1 MNKAKCH
8 IIKWEWEVLSY
19 CMLPFLQT
27 LDLIRLQRVSTGFKE
42 CVDIGLNDSN
52 LVLGGSSNKNAGIQ
66 SMWKFINPRF
76 QTALLKKSMLERFS
90 SISKKGLSTNY
101 KSEHSV
107 FCNDEASVCILLFYL
122 RQQKPRI
129 LNHLLHCIVPRWA
142 PSNRR
147 LFRQMHL
154 RIEMYYNNLQHT
166 KKSIKQSKRRK
177 QTCMS
182 NPSNSSITSVLN
194 ECKNDLSPIQSLT
207 EANLRRHDDDRKRKR
222 SNSNRKIK
230 KPKLY
235 AEEYQKDVVVQDDFK
250 EYSDDSPVVVP
261 LPLEARSV
269 DSRSEGSLVDFI
281 VNDDEELSSVSSSSS
296 EKEIDY
302 PDDESD
308 NSSQCTSDLSGVYSD
323 ED

>member
-42 CVDIGLNDSN
+42 CVDIGLNNSN
-52 LVLGGSSNKNAGIQ
+52 LVLGAPNNNTGIQ

-142 PSNRR
+142 ASNRR
-147 LFRQMHL
+147 LFRRMHL

-166 KKSIKQSKRRK
+166 KKTIKRTRRQK
-177 QTCMS
+177 QTYMS
-182 NPSNSSITSVLN
+182 NPINSNITSVLN
-194 ECKNDLSPIQSLT
+194 ECKNDLPSIQSLT

-222 SNSNRKIK
+222 SNTNRKIK

-235 AEEYQKDVVVQDDFK
+235 AEEYQQDVVVQDDFK

-261 LPLEARSV
+261 LEARSV
-269 DSRSEGSLVDFI
+269 DSRSAGSLIDFI

-302 PDDESD
+302 PDDEDSD